1 MPMRVLQ
8 IALALI
14 IGGAVLVATFGGG
27 GLLLVRHAPTIVEG
41 WASRSWPGTA
51 AVIQRSTA
59 VHKYSPSGWSRSG
72 IGTHVVSVGYAFEV
86 DGRPYAGSRR
96 SLDDEGKVLSEAHAT
111 KAAARLPVGAAVT
124 AYYDPSDPAK
134 SLLERGVPVGGVL
147 GSLFGLILI
156 GAGITPIVLGLRIR
170 SHLAK
175 RRGRRKA

>member
-1 MPMRVLQ
+1 MRVLQ
-8 IALALI
+8 IAFALI

-27 GLLLVRHAPTIVEG
+27 ALLLVHHAPTIVEG
-41 WASRSWPGTA
+41 WASRSWPGAA
-51 AVIQRSTA
+51 AVIRRSAA

-86 DGRPYAGSRR
+86 DGRPYEGSRR
-96 SLDDEGKVLSEAHAT
+96 SLDDEGKVLSREHAT

-124 AYYDPSDPAK
+124 AYYDPRDPAQ

-147 GSLFGLILI
+147 GSLFGLMLI
-156 GAGITPIVLGLRIR
+156 CAGITPFVLGLRIR

-175 RRGRRKA
+175 RGGRQKA